1 MFKFVPKDQNILQ
14 IHFDIFKNIFLAEG
28 HTIDGEWLLPQ
39 QLTHTHTV
47 SHYGHSS
54 LTMFTAEWPN
64 ILVIHVKQVLQKKT
78 NSKSY
83 VESLSI
89 VSAKAGMTKEL
100 AHTFPFL
107 HCSSSGF
114 VWWQF
119 IYVQLE
125 WPKNLVSGSTQQHTS
140 CRPKQIFVLALCL
153 FSTCNVSCPNI
164 CICKQQEGQH
174 LDKNSHFLRLH
185 VTENVRAVKS
195 TNCQAA
201 NKCRSGVYKPSKSSY
216 REAKLFFTCMC

>member
-1 MFKFVPKDQNILQ
+1 M
-14 IHFDIFKNIFLAEG
+14 
-28 HTIDGEWLLPQ
+28 
-39 QLTHTHTV
+39 
-47 SHYGHSS
+47 Y
-54 LTMFTAEWPN
+54 
-64 ILVIHVKQVLQKKT
+64 
-78 NSKSY
+78 
-83 VESLSI
+83 
-89 VSAKAGMTKEL
+89 
-100 AHTFPFL
+100 
-107 HCSSSGF
+107 
-114 VWWQF
+114 

-125 WPKNLVSGSTQQHTS
+125 WPNNSVSGSTQQHTS

-216 REAKLFFTCMC
+216 REAKLFFTCMCSAFTKKSLSKLICMFTSLISQTRINKRGRFDFKLL

>member
-28 HTIDGEWLLPQ
+28 HTIDGEWLLSQ

-89 VSAKAGMTKEL
+89 VSAKAGITKEL
-100 AHTFPFL
+100 AQWHDQRTRSHIP
-107 HCSSSGF
+107 
-114 VWWQF
+114 
-119 IYVQLE
+119 
-125 WPKNLVSGSTQQHTS
+125 
-140 CRPKQIFVLALCL
+140 
-153 FSTCNVSCPNI
+153 FSTLFLLRICLMTVYICAAGMTKKLGVWQYAAAHILSSKTNI
-164 CICKQQEGQH
+164 CSGIMSVQH
-174 LDKNSHFLRLH
+174 L
-185 VTENVRAVKS
+185 
-195 TNCQAA
+195 
-201 NKCRSGVYKPSKSSY
+201 
-216 REAKLFFTCMC
+216 